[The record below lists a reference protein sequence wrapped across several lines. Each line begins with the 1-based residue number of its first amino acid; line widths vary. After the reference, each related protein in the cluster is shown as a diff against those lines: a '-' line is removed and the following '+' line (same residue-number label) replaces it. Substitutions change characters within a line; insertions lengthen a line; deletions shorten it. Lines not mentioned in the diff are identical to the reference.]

1 MPVLRIIP
9 RHSNDVTYF
18 TNDHALELEGLVD
31 GPGWWLRGVGDTR
44 DPTAVA
50 RVLET
55 TSRSSVQ
62 GYDMIFAAPRAV
74 SILVAL
80 DPVNAPAVIDAH
92 RRSVASTVGYL
103 EERAVVVRDRRHGH
117 DVDEPG
123 QWSNIVG
130 FTHGVNRHGEPH
142 LHDHVLVGART
153 REARS
158 VLDSRSLF
166 VHAKAADAL
175 YRSELRDSI
184 ARSTPWQIWQS
195 FGGVEHVVGL
205 DEGYRVLWGGHFA
218 DRGEKRLW
226 RREEIVDRWRDDRG
240 RFEAHGQVRAPDRDR
255 TRLDEHVFGAA
266 LEGSREI
273 TRRHLVLAW
282 ANAASYGVRSDEVTR
297 SIDELFPT
305 LRTSRGVRE
314 HSVGVREAR
323 MTSLVRERGP
333 RPLAS
338 HELEDWRQRSRARSI
353 GDERSR

>member
-1 MPVLRIIP
+1 VLRIIP

-18 TNDHALELEGLVD
+18 TKDHALELEGLVD
-31 GPGWWLRGVGDTR
+31 GPGWWLRGAGDTR
-44 DPTAVA
+44 DPTAVSQ
-50 RVLET
+50 VLET
-55 TSRSSVQ
+55 TSRSNVQ
-62 GYDMIFAAPRAV
+62 GYDLIFAAPRAI

-80 DPVNAPAVIDAH
+80 DPPNAPAIIDAH

-103 EERAVVVRDRRHGH
+103 EERAVVVRDRRDGH
-117 DVDEPG
+117 DVDEAG
-123 QWSNIVG
+123 QWTNIVS

-153 REARS
+153 LDARS

-184 ARSTPWQIWQS
+184 AHSTSWQTWRS
-195 FGGVEHVVGL
+195 FGGVEHVIGL

-218 DRGEKRLW
+218 DRGEKKLW
-226 RREEIVDRWRDDRG
+226 RREEILDRWRDDRL
-240 RFEAHGQVRAPDRDR
+240 RFEAHGQVRPPDQDR
-255 TRLDEHVFGAA
+255 SRLDEHVFGAI

-273 TRRHLVLAW
+273 SRRHLVLAW
-282 ANAASYGVRSDEVTR
+282 SNAASFGVRSEEVTR

-314 HSVGVREAR
+314 QTVGVREAR
-323 MTSLVRERGP
+323 MTGLVRERGA

-338 HELEDWRQRSRARSI
+338 QEMEDWRQRSRERSI
-353 GDERSR
+353 ADERSR